1 MLYPNDSGERAP
13 EVNPM
18 MNTTTLDLLTTL
30 GTMDFATRLAT
41 ARKHAGLTQQVLAD
55 RVGIHVSQLRRYE
68 AGTNQPTLDV
78 LRAIAVALSVT
89 TDSLVFGDTERGPR
103 SENLRLR
110 MEALDHLPPD
120 EQALVIAMIEGALL
134 RHHARQLNVS

>member
-1 MLYPNDSGERAP
+1 
-13 EVNPM
+13 
-18 MNTTTLDLLTTL
+18 
-30 GTMDFATRLAT
+30 MDFAHRLAT
-41 ARKHAGLTQQVLAD
+41 ARKTAGLTQQVLAD

-68 AGTNQPTLDV
+68 AGTNQPTLEV
-78 LRAIAVALSVT
+78 LRALAVALSVT

-110 MEALDHLPPD
+110 MEALDHLEPD